1 MSTLRVNS
9 LENADF
15 RAVLGPVPQP
25 DGRVAAVVKNDQQQ
39 WQYTLAPLN
48 PHVKPEVGPGVATPE
63 EAKAQLAQHL
73 TGQEKKAWAQE
84 PFTPLEPGQ
93 PWFRQRVGDRQIP
106 PEVVFARACFTQNVD
121 LAMASA
127 ERLSK
132 PNAVDANG
140 TSLLVYAAGLKD
152 SREPMDALLA
162 KGADPRRTGTHG
174 WSPAHAAAAIGEA
187 DRVVTL
193 AKAGAS
199 VHLPNQEGKT
209 PLALLQPSERK
220 RIEPELPKAKGP
232 TPNPSTLS
240 QRSLPPRPSRT
251 PSRGRGRDVRSF

>member
-1 MSTLRVNS
+1 MSTLRVNT
-9 LENADF
+9 LESADF

-39 WQYTLAPLN
+39 WHYTLASLN
-48 PHVKPEVGPGVATPE
+48 PSTKPDVGPAVATPD
-63 EAKAQLAQHL
+63 EARAQLAKQL
-73 TGQEKKAWAQE
+73 GGPEKKAWTQE

-93 PWFRQRVGDRQIP
+93 PWFRQRVGERQVP

-121 LAMASA
+121 LAMASS

-152 SREPMDALLA
+152 SREPMDALLE

-199 VHLPNQEGKT
+199 VHLPNKEGKT
-209 PLALLQPSERK
+209 PLALLEPSERK
-220 RIEPELPKAKGP
+220 RIEPQLPQPKGP
-232 TPNPSTLS
+232 APNPSALS
-240 QRSLPPRPSRT
+240 NRSLPPRPSRA